1 MGNVEEYFDP
11 RTKPGSGRVLAR
23 RGRAGEERDRFQQP
37 SRFCATETDVTIARL
52 GRLLESP
59 VREEILGQI
68 RPGPATQ
75 HFELAVLGTR
85 GIDLDRKSTR
95 LNSSHMSESRMP
107 SSA

>member
-52 GRLLESP
+52 GRKLESP
-59 VREEILGQI
+59 VREEILGQV

-75 HFELAVLGTR
+75 HFKLAVLGTR
-85 GIDLDRKSTR
+85 GIALRTLFVKIGR
-95 LNSSHMSESRMP
+95 AHV
-107 SSA
+107 